1 MARIALAPTLG
12 WGQALC
18 SAFMASALGLTL
30 FFVSFVP
37 TSIHPS
43 HRPDLR
49 LAAITVG
56 VSFSVLLLA
65 LWLLPMLAVGEKPFY
80 LPMHMGLETLAIS
93 ACMLIFA
100 LAWTTRHQQLPFTM
114 WVLGLGFSAV
124 AILDFSHGLSPPG
137 MPHYVTDNTTDKAL
151 HFWFSA
157 RLLDAGLLL
166 AVAWL
171 PWQGVLPAKGRTRL
185 ALGLLLYVVLMHAL
199 IFWAPGSLPS
209 MFDPE
214 QGLTRWKVGTEY
226 LLIALYTLAAVTF
239 LIRLRQP
246 RQYNASALFAAS
258 CLLAQAGI
266 LFTLYANAADSY
278 NALGHVYKVLA
289 YAFLYYAVFVETVRQ
304 PYAMLEQSRQQLD
317 ATLTALPDLLFE
329 IDEHGYYRQV
339 HTPRCEELSVPV
351 DMLLG
356 RSVYD
361 ILPHDSAV
369 TMMQALQE
377 AKEHGTSHGKI
388 IHLPVRGVNKL
399 FEQSIARLPAQHNRP
414 QHFLVISRDITER
427 QRTAQTLSQLSQ
439 AVAQSPLSIVI
450 TDRQA
455 RIEYVNEAFTHI
467 TGYSAAEV
475 LGQNSSILQSGKTP
489 QTTYHAMWHQLSQG
503 KSWQGELINLRKDGE
518 EITESMLVYPLRNDQ
533 GEITH
538 YLAHKENITEKKKAA
553 ERLQQLTHYDQ
564 LTSLPNRS
572 LLGEQFDY
580 ARKQNQRVALLWIDL
595 DHFKDIN
602 DALGHNIGD
611 LLLLQVAQRL
621 RRALRPQDT
630 LARISGD
637 DFVAMLP
644 DTQQDGA
651 AQQAQALLHELAT
664 PIRLAAQEVL
674 VSASIGI
681 ALCPDD
687 GLDIHVLQQNAEAA
701 MYRTK
706 EEGRNNYGFYAPA
719 MQERAA
725 RTLALSTGLKQALA
739 RHELQLVYQPQ
750 VCLHTGRVKGLEAL
764 LRWHSPQWGHVS
776 PGEFIP
782 LAEANGHILPIGEW
796 VLRTALLQLRQWL
809 DQGLP
814 PLTVAINL
822 SAQQFGQSDLPQLV
836 QRLLQ
841 ETNVP
846 AQYLELELTE
856 AVAMKN
862 PEAGALCMQELVRM
876 GVALSIDDFGTG
888 YSSLS
893 YLKRF
898 HIHTLKIDQS
908 FVRDLCSNTED
919 QAIVRAIVQMA
930 HSLDMH
936 TIAEGVETQQQLHF
950 LQAQGCDQVQGYFF
964 SRPLPPEAVAD
975 FVHNHPGLP
984 CSCAPEQPQR

>member
-1 MARIALAPTLG
+1 M
-12 WGQALC
+12 
-18 SAFMASALGLTL
+18 LTSL
-30 FFVSFVP
+30 
-37 TSIHPS
+37 HPS

-49 LAAITVG
+49 LAASTVG
-56 VSFSVLLLA
+56 LSFLGLLLA
-65 LWLLPMLAVGEKPFY
+65 LWLLPHLPDGEPSFH
-80 LPMHMGLETLAIS
+80 LPMHMGLETLAIG
-93 ACMLIFA
+93 ACMLISA
-100 LAWTTRHQQLPFTM
+100 LAWTTRHQQLPFSM
-114 WVLGLGFSAV
+114 WILGMGFAGV
-124 AILDFSHGLSPPG
+124 ALLDFSHGLSPPG
-137 MPHYVTDNTTDKAL
+137 MPDYVTANTADKSL
-151 HFWFSA
+151 QFWFSA

-166 AVAWL
+166 AAAWL
-171 PWQGVLPAKGRTRL
+171 PWQRVAHARARQRL
-185 ALGLLLYVVLMHAL
+185 ALGLLLYVLLTHGL
-199 IFWAPGSLPS
+199 IFYAPNLLPR
-209 MFDPE
+209 MLVPG
-214 QGLTRWKVGTEY
+214 QGLTAWKLGTEY
-226 LLIALYTLAAVTF
+226 LLIALYALAALLF
-239 LIRLRQP
+239 LRRLRQP
-246 RQYNASALFAAS
+246 RQYNASALLVTS

-266 LFTLYANAADSY
+266 LFTLYTQASDTY
-278 NALGHVYKVLA
+278 NMLGHVYKVLA
-289 YAFLYYAVFVETVRQ
+289 YGFLYYAVFVEAVRQ
-304 PYAMLEQSRQQLD
+304 PYTMLEQSRQQLD
-317 ATLTALPDLLFE
+317 ATLRALPDLLFE

-339 HTPRCEELSVPV
+339 HTPRCEELSEPV
-351 DMLLG
+351 EMLLG

-450 TDRQA
+450 TNRQA
-455 RIEYVNEAFTHI
+455 HIEYVNEAFTHI

-489 QTTYHAMWHQLSQG
+489 QATYQAMWRQLSQG
-503 KSWQGELINLRKDGE
+503 KSWQGELINLRKNRE
-518 EITESMLVYPLRNDQ
+518 EITESILVYPLRNDQ

-538 YLAHKENITEKKKAA
+538 YLAHKEDITEKKKAA
-553 ERLQQLTHYDQ
+553 KRLQQLTHYDQ
-564 LTSLPNRS
+564 LTNLPNRS
-572 LLGEQFDY
+572 LLGEQFTY
-580 ARKQNQRVALLWIDL
+580 TRQQGRHMALLWIDL

-637 DFVAMLP
+637 DFVALLP
-644 DTQQDGA
+644 NTQQHGA
-651 AQQAQALLHELAT
+651 AQQAQALLQELT
-664 PIRLAAQEVL
+664 RPFQLAEQEVL

-687 GLDIHVLQQNAEAA
+687 GQDIHALQQNAEAA

-706 EEGRNNYGFYAPA
+706 EEGRNSYGFYAPA

-725 RTLALSTGLKQALA
+725 RTLALSTALKQALA

-782 LAEANGHILPIGEW
+782 LAETNGHILPIGEW

-822 SAQQFGQSDLPQLV
+822 SAQQFGQTDLPQLV

-841 ETNVP
+841 ETQVP

-862 PEAGALCMQELVRM
+862 PEAGALCMQELVRL

-919 QAIVRAIVQMA
+919 QAIVRAIIQMA
-930 HSLDMH
+930 HSLEMH
-936 TIAEGVETQQQLHF
+936 TIAEGVETPQQLQF
-950 LQAQGCDQVQGYFF
+950 LQEQGCDEVQGYFF
-964 SRPLPPEAVAD
+964 SRPLPPQAVTD
-975 FVHNHPGLP
+975 FVRNHSGLP
-984 CSCAPEQPQR
+984 SLHAPLDAPAGAAADRLGSVDHALHRR